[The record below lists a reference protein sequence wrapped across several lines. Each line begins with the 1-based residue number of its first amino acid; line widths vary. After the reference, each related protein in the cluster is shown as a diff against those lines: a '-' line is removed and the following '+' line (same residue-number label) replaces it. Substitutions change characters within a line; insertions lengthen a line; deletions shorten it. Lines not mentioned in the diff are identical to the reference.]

1 MDRAGDGVLHLFFGS
16 GRVTFELWRLTV
28 FCSRGYAIS
37 VTALSGAERGF
48 AGLFTGLSG
57 GRPRRTSATLPAQ
70 MRRACLRLSTVPPP
84 TCGEKTTFLCARR
97 PG

>member
-48 AGLFTGLSG
+48 AGLFTGKSAGLSQNWA
-57 GRPRRTSATLPAQ
+57 TSLGIEFAT
-70 MRRACLRLSTVPPP
+70 
-84 TCGEKTTFLCARR
+84 
-97 PG
+97 